1 MTLEIDPLT
10 ELDDEDLLSD
20 SNGATV
26 VAPAEVLDRLWR
38 FFISMKTGLA
48 LILTLGILSLIGT
61 LLVQAPDGVVADPAA
76 YAAWLDTVRPK
87 YGGWTSVLN
96 AIGFFSIFSSVIFK
110 AVTVLLATSILAC
123 SVNRAPRLWKVA
135 MHPRTRMGDSFFN
148 HAALRAHII
157 TPDKPEVALEK
168 VRKALHARRFRMIND
183 PGDDAINLYA
193 DRFRWGPFGTV
204 VAHISFVII
213 VIGVM
218 LSGSTG
224 FKDTQFAAPVGS
236 RVEVGHNSGLTL
248 EAQSFSATYYDDG
261 SPKDYSS
268 EIVLYRHG
276 VPVTSKVV
284 RVNHPMSYGGISFYQ
299 SFFGIAASM
308 KVVDTSGKQV
318 FGAGV
323 PLIWSSDDGKHSIGQ
338 FNIVERAV
346 SVYVISAAS
355 GEVDPNIKAGQMQ
368 VEIHKSGVQSPVAT
382 QVLSQGSPMTID
394 GLTYTFERTRQF
406 TGLIV
411 ARDPGAI
418 FVWIGSALLVL
429 GTVLVFFFPHR
440 RIWVR
445 IRKSKGGSEINIAS
459 TKKRDTAFPPQFY
472 KMVTEIHPDGVPSD
486 TTKR

>member
-1 MTLEIDPLT
+1 MNT
-10 ELDDEDLLSD
+10 
-20 SNGATV
+20 
-26 VAPAEVLDRLWR
+26 
-38 FFISMKTGLA
+38 
-48 LILTLGILSLIGT
+48 
-61 LLVQAPDGVVADPAA
+61 
-76 YAAWLDTVRPK
+76 
-87 YGGWTSVLN
+87 
-96 AIGFFSIFSSVIFK
+96 
-110 AVTVLLATSILAC
+110 
-123 SVNRAPRLWKVA
+123 
-135 MHPRTRMGDSFFN
+135 

-157 TPDKPEVALEK
+157 TSDKPEVALEK

-183 PGDDAINLYA
+183 PSDDAINLYA

-204 VAHISFVII
+204 IAHISFVLI

-236 RVEVGHNSGLTL
+236 RVEVGHNSGLSL

-268 EIVLYRHG
+268 EIVLYRG
-276 VPVTSKVV
+276 GTPVTSKTL

-299 SFFGIAASM
+299 SFFGVAASM
-308 KVVDTSGKQV
+308 RVVDANGKQV

-368 VEIHKSGVQSPVAT
+368 VEIHKAGVQSPVAT
-382 QVLSQGSPMTID
+382 QVLSQGTPMTID
-394 GLTYTFERTRQF
+394 GLIYTFERTRQF

-418 FVWIGSALLVL
+418 FVWIGSVLLVL
-429 GTVLVFFFPHR
+429 GTILVFFFPHR
-440 RIWVR
+440 RVWVR
-445 IRKSKGGSEINIAS
+445 IRKNKSGSEINIAS
-459 TKKRDTAFPPQFY
+459 TKRRDTAFEPQFHE
-472 KMVTEIHPDGVPSD
+472 MVTEIQPDGLPSD
-486 TTKR
+486 TTQR